1 MSARTLQTLGLTA
14 LLAGCASM
22 ETAKAPAPKAAP
34 PEAAAKAEPAAK
46 PEETAGP
53 KHRERTAKKGMRTL
67 PTRPL
72 NVKADCSFK
81 DPTGYRGTMKLDVKE
96 AKVGR
101 FEASLD
107 IPPYGSCRFDLKDF
121 RQTEEMPNPLL
132 KAGAGGCEVR
142 MWEQG
147 RRVTVAF
154 SRCRDMCT
162 STAAFERLWPIL
174 ADSGN
179 GSCG

>member
-1 MSARTLQTLGLTA
+1 MRASSIRTLALAA
-14 LLAGCASM
+14 LLAGCASV
-22 ETAKAPAPKAAP
+22 ETTKAPAPKAP
-34 PEAAAKAEPAAK
+34 PEAVVKAEPSAK
-46 PEETAGP
+46 PEEGAGP
-53 KHRERTAKKGMRTL
+53 KHQERTTTKGMRAL

-81 DPTGYRGTMKLDVKE
+81 DPTGYRGAMTLQVAQ
-96 AKVGR
+96 AKVQH
-101 FEASLD
+101 FEATVTV
-107 IPPYGSCRFDLKDF
+107 PEHGSCRFALGEF
-121 RQTEEMPNPLL
+121 RQTEEMPNPVL
-132 KAGAGGCEVR
+132 KHVRNGCEVR

-154 SRCRDMCT
+154 SRCRSMCS
-162 STAAFERLWPIL
+162 STGAFERLWPIL

>member
-1 MSARTLQTLGLTA
+1 MRARSIQTLALAA
-14 LLAGCASM
+14 LLTGCASM
-22 ETAKAPAPKAAP
+22 ETTKAPAPKAP
-34 PEAAAKAEPAAK
+34 SGSAAKSDTSSKTDEG
-46 PEETAGP
+46 TGP
-53 KHRERTAKKGMRTL
+53 KHRDRETKKGMREL

-81 DPTGYRGTMKLDVKE
+81 DPTGYRGAMKLQVAQ
-96 AKVGR
+96 AKVR
-101 FEASLD
+101 HFEATVTV
-107 IPPYGSCRFDLKDF
+107 PEHGSCRFALGEF
-121 RQTEEMPNPLL
+121 RQTEEMPNPVL
-132 KAGAGGCEVR
+132 KHVRNGCEVR

-154 SRCRDMCT
+154 SRCRDMCS
-162 STAAFERLWPIL
+162 STGAFERLWPIL